1 MVAGFSKMRAR
12 FFSRFSY
19 LLSLLE
25 SPFLVEVAG
34 DDPQPPSRSLWNS
47 GRVFRLAN
55 DNACRVLR
63 FACSSLFA
71 FGPHSDPFFELS

>member
-19 LLSLLE
+19 LLSLLQ

-63 FACSSLFA
+63 FALLFPVRIRPA
-71 FGPHSDPFFELS
+71 FGPFF